1 MKLSDLKATSETITP
16 LHPEL
21 GEVGVTF
28 TVCSPFSREH
38 NAATSRLAG
47 ELLKNSE
54 DYARDWEVFQAE
66 ALVIGWSG
74 IEDGDEPLEF
84 SREKLSELF
93 RNPDYHWMVSQVCEH
108 ISKKKG
114 YLQTISQ
121 RFSHL
126 LK

>member
-1 MKLSDLKATSETITP
+1 MKLTELSAKSEEITP

-38 NAATSRLAG
+38 NANTSRLSR
-47 ELLKNSE
+47 ELLKESE
-54 DYARDWEVFQAE
+54 DYQRDWEIFQAE
-66 ALVIGWSG
+66 SLVIGWTG
-74 IEDGDEPLEF
+74 IDDLEF
-84 SREKLSELF
+84 SQENLTKVF
-93 RNPDYHWMVSQVCEH
+93 RDPDYHWMVSQVCEH

-121 RFSHL
+121 RFAHL
-126 LK
+126 LN

>member
-1 MKLSDLKATSETITP
+1 MNLNDLKAKSEVITP

-21 GEVGVTF
+21 GDVGVTF

-38 NAATSRLAG
+38 NAATSRLAA
-47 ELLKNSE
+47 ELLRNSE

-66 ALVIGWSG
+66 ALVIGWAG
-74 IEDGDEPLEF
+74 IEDGDSPLEF

-93 RNPDYHWMVSQVCEH
+93 RDPDYHWMVSQVCEH

-121 RFSHL
+121 RFAHL
-126 LK
+126 RS

>member
-1 MKLSDLKATSETITP
+1 MNLSDLKAESEEIAP

-21 GEVGVTF
+21 GDVGVVF

-38 NAATSRLAG
+38 NTNTSRLSR
-47 ELLKNSE
+47 ELLKESE
-54 DYARDWEVFQAE
+54 DYQRDWEVFQAE
-66 ALVIGWSG
+66 SLVVGWTG
-74 IEDGDEPLEF
+74 IDDLEF
-84 SREKLSELF
+84 SKENLSKVF
-93 RNPDYHWMVSQVCEH
+93 RDPSYHWMVSQVCEH

-121 RFSHL
+121 RFAHL

>member
-1 MKLSDLKATSETITP
+1 MNLADLKAVSEEIAP

-21 GEVGVTF
+21 GEVGISF

-38 NAATSRLAG
+38 NSATSRLSK
-47 ELLKNSE
+47 ELLKESD
-54 DYARDWEVFQAE
+54 DYQRDWEIFQAE
-66 ALVIGWSG
+66 SLVTGWSG
-74 IEDGDEPLEF
+74 IDEDGKPLEF
-84 SREKLSELF
+84 SKEKLSEIF

-121 RFSHL
+121 RFAHL